1 MGLGLKLSL
10 RLSAD
15 KRMLDFCTPILFGSS
30 KIISAHKKI
39 LEMELPIY
47 KVFSLDKI
55 THGKINVL
63 DIWNED
69 LVIQMGK
76 PTKEGGRYAFLSL
89 ESATKALRDRSID
102 VLVTAPIN
110 KDTIQS
116 RILIT
121 LDIQNI

>member
-1 MGLGLKLSL
+1 MGLGLKLSS
-10 RLSAD
+10 RLSQI
-15 KRMLDFCTPILFGSS
+15 RECLTFCTPVLFGSS

-47 KVFSLDKI
+47 KISSLDKI

-76 PTKEGGRYAFLSL
+76 PTKEG
-89 ESATKALRDRSID
+89 
-102 VLVTAPIN
+102 
-110 KDTIQS
+110 
-116 RILIT
+116 
-121 LDIQNI
+121 

>member
-1 MGLGLKLSL
+1 MGKIQKITVGISLGDINGIGIEVILKTF
-10 RLSAD
+10 AD
-15 KRMLDFCTPILFGSS
+15 KRMLDFCTPVLFGSS

-47 KVFSLDKI
+47 KISSLDKI

-76 PTKEGGRYAFLSL
+76 PTKEGVNMLFSH
-89 ESATKALRDRSID
+89 
-102 VLVTAPIN
+102 
-110 KDTIQS
+110 
-116 RILIT
+116 
-121 LDIQNI
+121 